1 MTAANTHQLRVR
13 ALRHAYGPTVVLDNV
28 ALRVPAGR
36 TVVLVGPSGCGKT
49 TLLHLCAWLLEVQE
63 GRIIQPFAPTAVMFQ
78 QPRLLPWQTMLV
90 ITALA
95 LNARGVHKR

>member
-36 TVVLVGPSGCGKT
+36 TVVLVGTSGCG
-49 TLLHLCAWLLEVQE
+49 
-63 GRIIQPFAPTAVMFQ
+63 
-78 QPRLLPWQTMLV
+78 
-90 ITALA
+90 
-95 LNARGVHKR
+95 